1 MVKDPSLEREDVG
14 GDEPMTEPAE
24 TDPQTMRERKDRKL
38 EAPDFAP
45 EMEPTR

>member
-1 MVKDPSLEREDVG
+1 LALREDV

-24 TDPQTMRERKDRKL
+24 TDPQTTRERKDREL